1 MAVPIAVFAFN
12 RPDHLKRSLDAL
24 ARNDLASES
33 ALTVFCDGPRN
44 AEEKKKT
51 DAVRVLCRS
60 ISGFKDVTLVERDEN
75 MGCDPSVSS
84 GLQEFFGV
92 HPEGIVVEDDIVFAP
107 NALRWFNA
115 CLARYRDEPAVF
127 SVSGWSFPEKHMSVP
142 ADYPCDAYFL
152 TRFLGWGWASWAD
165 RVKRIDWV
173 LTDYEAFIE
182 TPVLVKAFAS
192 GGADLVDML
201 KMQRKKE
208 AYTWDVLAAYASFKH
223 GQVSLAPRFP
233 YTTNIG
239 TSGEGTH
246 VGPGPNV
253 HPTYAIDLSLAL
265 DAPRL
270 PAHVVADERILKS
283 FRKALGTFSLP
294 LGQRL
299 AHGMKRILGGK

>member
-51 DAVRVLCRS
+51 DAVRALCRS

-75 MGCDPSVSS
+75 RGCGRSIAS

-92 HPEGIVVEDDIVFAP
+92 YPEGIVVEDDIVFAP

-127 SVSGWSFPEKHMSVP
+127 SVSGWSFPEKHMPFP

-152 TRFLGWGWASWAD
+152 PRFLCWGWASWAD
-165 RVKRIDWV
+165 RVKRIDWA

-182 TPVLVKAFAS
+182 LPALVKAFSS
-192 GGADLVDML
+192 GGADLPKLL
-201 KMQRKKE
+201 KAQRMGE
-208 AYTWDVLAAYASFKH
+208 MNTWAVQAAFATFKH

-246 VGPGPNV
+246 VGPDPNV
-253 HPTYAIDLSLAL
+253 HPTHAIDLSLAL

-270 PAHVVADERILKS
+270 PAYVVADERILKS
-283 FRKALGTFSLP
+283 FRKVLGTFSLP

-299 AHGMKRILGGK
+299 AHGVKRILGGK